1 MTTTDV
7 FPRTGPYAEA
17 APFAPIREAMQAR
30 FGATPDRLDL
40 LQILVLIQHRLGYVP
55 AEAISWLATNLGLSR
70 AEIRGVIAFYGF
82 LDETPPAPYTFR
94 FSTNITELWQG
105 QEENMA
111 RLAQEPNARV
121 LPTSCI
127 GLGDQGP
134 AALVNGYPLTRLT
147 PSRIEAIARAVAARR
162 PLAAW
167 PAEWFKV
174 EPNVRLSGAL
184 LDFRFAPGAL
194 VARVIAAGDA
204 SFMETLRASGLRGRG
219 GAGFATHAK
228 WDACR
233 AAVVPEKYVVC
244 NADEGEPGT
253 FKDRLLLAERAELLI
268 EGMRIAAR
276 VVGARRGYIYLR
288 GEYLWL
294 YDRLNATLDA
304 HRRAGLLG
312 PAVCGAADFAF
323 DIAIHLGAGAYV
335 CGEESALLESLEGKR
350 GVPRIRPP
358 FPATHGYRGR
368 PTLVNNVETYCA
380 IAQLAGIGAAAF
392 AALGSQGSAGTKLH
406 SVSGDCAHPGIYE
419 CAMGTQV
426 STLLDLC
433 GARDP
438 LAVQVGGPSG
448 RLLFP
453 AEFHLP
459 LDFAHVSS
467 GGSFMVIGRQR
478 DLFEVV
484 YNFARFFQHESCGF
498 CTPCRAGSAIML
510 NALKRIHR
518 GQGTA
523 HELGIIAEAAA
534 VAAKASHCGLGHTL
548 GNPFQDLQRGR
559 PAVFQDRLRDSPD
572 GTVLDLKRAVA
583 EARALRER

>member
-1 MTTTDV
+1 MTTTDT
-7 FPRTGPYAEA
+7 FPRCGPYPAA
-17 APFAPIREAMQAR
+17 APFAPIREELTTR
-30 FGATPDRLDL
+30 FGAMPDRLDL
-40 LQILVLIQHRLGYVP
+40 LQILVSIQHRLGYVP

-70 AEIRGVIAFYGF
+70 AEIHGVVAFYSF
-82 LDETPPAPYTFR
+82 LEETPPAPYTLR

-105 QEENMA
+105 QEANMA
-111 RLAQEPNARV
+111 RFKDLPNVRA

-134 AALVNGYPLTRLT
+134 AALVNGYPLPRLTATRLD
-147 PSRIEAIARAVAARR
+147 AIARAIASRR
-162 PLAAW
+162 PVAEW

-174 EPNVRLSGAL
+174 DPNVRLAGPL
-184 LDFRFAPGAL
+184 LEFAFTPGAL
-194 VARVIAAGDA
+194 VERVLAAGDA
-204 SFMETLRASGLRGRG
+204 AFMEMLRASGLRGRG

-233 AAVVPEKYVVC
+233 AEVVPEKYVVC

-253 FKDRLLLAERAELLI
+253 FKDRLLLSDHAELLI
-268 EGMRIAAR
+268 EGMTIAAR
-276 VVGARRGYIYLR
+276 VVGAKQGYIYLR

-294 YDRLNATLDA
+294 YDRLNAALEA
-304 HRRAGLLG
+304 RRRAGLLG
-312 PAVCGAADFAF
+312 AKVCGAADFPF

-335 CGEESALLESLEGKR
+335 CGEESALLESLEGRR

-368 PTLVNNVETYCA
+368 PTVVNNVETYCA
-380 IAQLAGIGAAAF
+380 IAQLAGIGAAEF

-406 SVSGDCAHPGIYE
+406 SVSGDCAHPGIFE

-433 GARDP
+433 GTRDP

-453 AEFHLP
+453 EEFHLP
-459 LDFAHVSS
+459 LDFSHVSS
-467 GGSFMVIGRQR
+467 GGSFMVIGRER
-478 DLFEVV
+478 DLFELV
-484 YNFARFFQHESCGF
+484 YNFVAFFHHESCGF
-498 CTPCRAGSAIML
+498 CTPCRSGSNIML
-510 NALKRIHR
+510 NALQRIRR
-518 GQGTA
+518 GQGTE
-523 HELGIIAEAAA
+523 HELQIITEAAA
-534 VAAKASHCGLGHTL
+534 VASKASHCGLGHTL
-548 GNPFQDLQRGR
+548 GNPFQDLERGR